1 METFTYKY
9 YEEMLRTLKS
19 GDYRFCFFDDSE
31 IKDNQNIILLRHDI
45 DFDPEKAVDIAKI
58 EKKNNVKSTYFFML
72 NSGFYNIHNSKVY
85 NVIKDLIS
93 DGNRIGIHFDES
105 GNDGKEDNDI
115 SSFFDKEIH
124 FFEKLFGINVN
135 IISFHRPTENILSN
149 KLKIPIAHTYENQFS
164 KELKYFS
171 DSAKIMME
179 GDFIDII
186 KSGKFKK
193 IQLLIHPIWWNNE
206 KTDSTEDYNCFIA
219 KKTLQLKK
227 EIANNSRIYTLS

>member
-19 GDYRFCFFDDSE
+19 RDYRFCFFNDFE
-31 IKDNQNIILLRHDI
+31 IKDKQNIILLRHDI

-72 NSGFYNIHNSKVY
+72 NSNFYNIHNSKVY
-85 NVIKDLIS
+85 NIIKGLIL
-93 DGNRIGIHFDES
+93 DGNRIGIHFNQS
-105 GNDGKEDNDI
+105 GYDVIDDNDMR
-115 SSFFDKEIH
+115 SFINKEIH
-124 FFEKLFGINVN
+124 YFEKLFGINVN
-135 IISFHRPTENILSN
+135 IISFHRPTENILAN
-149 KLKIPIAHTYENQFS
+149 KLKIPITHTYENQFA
-164 KELKYFS
+164 KEFKYFS

-186 KSGKFKK
+186 KSGKFRK

-206 KTDSTEDYNCFIA
+206 KTDSMDDYNCFIA

-227 EIANNSRIYTLS
+227 EIANNSRIYRLS